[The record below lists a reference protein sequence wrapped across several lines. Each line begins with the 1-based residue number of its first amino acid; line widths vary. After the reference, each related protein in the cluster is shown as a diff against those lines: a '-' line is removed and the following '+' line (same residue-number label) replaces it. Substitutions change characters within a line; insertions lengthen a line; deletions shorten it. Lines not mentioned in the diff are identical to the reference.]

1 MPLQQMASTLLTIN
15 ASHLCV
21 CACARACM
29 CVYIFQTGQDVGSLS
44 HLALANSHM
53 LEVDNMSYLST
64 PARPAHTLWSCK
76 AEFINFS

>member
-15 ASHLCV
+15 ASHL
-21 CACARACM
+21 CM